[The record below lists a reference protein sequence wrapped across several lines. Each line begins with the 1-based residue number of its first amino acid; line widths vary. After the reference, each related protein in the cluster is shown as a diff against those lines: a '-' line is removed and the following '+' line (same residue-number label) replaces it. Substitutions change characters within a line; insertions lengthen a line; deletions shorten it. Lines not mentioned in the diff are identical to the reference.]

1 MANELLIQE
10 LMASSKG
17 DNQTFP
23 VDLSSVE
30 LVNVY
35 PKSINR
41 VHDAYFFVARRD
53 VQKHLFI
60 VSINGETS
68 LYDKFRGL
76 FMQSDRGYGVGP
88 IKRCP
93 LDHHNAMAIRQLFD
107 FTKPVLIGVHNSIG
121 LGDRLGLANPA
132 HLRVVAGTNLKPIL
146 AQQSIRE
153 LERTHREAEDV
164 MDAATWAVF
173 QEGYENG
180 FGADAD
186 HVKTTHDIDRM
197 VKAGFTMFTIDS
209 GDHVVN
215 KAEAL
220 SLGEITSRV
229 QIMPWELL
237 NDTFDKFMLRYT
249 GNGISVADD
258 FSIQA
263 KEEEVL
269 RALVKYGAVV
279 AHIVKI
285 DRHLKDIYPDYP
297 HELEIS
303 VDETDSPTSPLEHFM
318 VGNELRRLGIQLTSL
333 APRFVG
339 DFEKGIDYKGDL
351 EVFRKEFIKHL
362 KIAERL
368 GPYKISIHSAS
379 DKFSIYDMI
388 GSLHQG
394 YVHLKTAGT
403 SYLEA
408 LRTIAVVDPDLLREI
423 LEFACSQ
430 YETEK
435 LTYHVSADV
444 NKVPSPK
451 HCSSEELQELFD
463 DDDARQVLHVT
474 FGKVLT
480 SRDRNGEFVF
490 RERILGC
497 LSENEE
503 THYEFLVRRFRRH
516 VAAFGERCLVI

>member
-1 MANELLIQE
+1 MADEPLIQE

-17 DNQTFP
+17 NNQTLS

-30 LVNVY
+30 SVNVY

-41 VHDAYFFVARRD
+41 VQDDYFLIARGD
-53 VQKHLFI
+53 VEKHLYI
-60 VSINGETS
+60 VSIKGETS
-68 LYDKFRGL
+68 LHDKFSGVL
-76 FMQSDRGYGVGP
+76 IKSDRGCGAEP

-93 LDHHNAMAIRQLFD
+93 LNHHNAMAIRQFFD
-107 FTKPVLIGVHNSIG
+107 FTKPVLIGIHNSIG

-173 QEGYENG
+173 QEGYRDG
-180 FGADAD
+180 FGSDAD

-197 VKAGFTMFTIDS
+197 VKAGFTMFTVDS

-215 KAEAL
+215 EAETLPL
-220 SLGEITSRV
+220 SEVTRRAQMI
-229 QIMPWELL
+229 PWGLL
-237 NDTFDKFMLRYT
+237 NDTFDEYMLRYAA
-249 GNGISVADD
+249 NRISVADD

-263 KEEEVL
+263 KEEEAL
-269 RALVKYGAVV
+269 RALVKYGEVLAHVV
-279 AHIVKI
+279 KM
-285 DRHLKDIYPDYP
+285 DRHLKDHCPDYP
-297 HELEIS
+297 YEVEVS
-303 VDETDSPTSPLEHFM
+303 VDETESPTSPLEHFV
-318 VGNELRRLGIQLTSL
+318 VGNELRRLGVQLTSL

-351 EVFRKEFIKHL
+351 DVFREEFIKQL

-379 DKFSIYDMI
+379 DKFSIYDVI

-408 LRTIAVVDPDLLREI
+408 LRTIAVIDPDLLREI
-423 LEFACSQ
+423 LEFARNQ

-435 LTYHVSADV
+435 MTYHVSADL
-444 NKVPSPK
+444 NEVPSPK
-451 HCSSEELQELFD
+451 YCSSEELRELFEHD
-463 DDDARQVLHVT
+463 DVRQVLHVT

-480 SRDRNGEFVF
+480 SRDQNGEFVF
-490 RERILGC
+490 RERILKC

-503 THYEFLVRRFRRH
+503 THYEFLVQRFRRH
-516 VAAFGERCLVI
+516 VEAFGKRSLVI